1 MILEKSEEY
10 FTDKK
15 GGEGRNLVVFLFLF
29 FLCVGEPEGG
39 KFDDRPLF
47 VSGSKLL
54 FSVFAVLDILKKVS
68 SSNKQYFFFVVVS
81 TLLFSDVRVQ
91 DS

>member
-15 GGEGRNLVVFLFLF
+15 GGEGRNLVVFFI
-29 FLCVGEPEGG
+29 FLCLGEPEGC

-81 TLLFSDVRVQ
+81 TLLFSDVRVL